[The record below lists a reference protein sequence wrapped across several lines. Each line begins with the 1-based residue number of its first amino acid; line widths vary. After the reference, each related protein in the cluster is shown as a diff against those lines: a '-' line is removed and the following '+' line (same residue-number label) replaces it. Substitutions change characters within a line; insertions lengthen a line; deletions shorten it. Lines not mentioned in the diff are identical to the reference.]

1 MGQLEWCKKIP
12 NFFFQGLGEVC
23 LEARR
28 PNGPGSIEKL
38 KVSYQVWS
46 HEASTFKKNETKNRH
61 FPRPAET
68 DPYVLQV
75 CLIGIGELVGSS
87 SEATGLK
94 VAWAR

>member
-1 MGQLEWCKKIP
+1 MGQLEGCKKIP

-46 HEASTFKKNETKNRH
+46 YEASTLKKNRH
-61 FPRPAET
+61 KTDIFP
-68 DPYVLQV
+68 VLQK
-75 CLIGIGELVGSS
+75 LTHMNYFKFIPEFGIDFS
-87 SEATGLK
+87 
-94 VAWAR
+94 

>member
-1 MGQLEWCKKIP
+1 MGQLEGCKKIP
-12 NFFFQGLGEVC
+12 NFFFQGLGEVF

-68 DPYVLQV
+68 DPYVDEERVPQTHL
-75 CLIGIGELVGSS
+75 SH
-87 SEATGLK
+87 
-94 VAWAR
+94 